1 MENVSLIREGNNI
14 LKRIKYILLKNNEN
28 LILNQE
34 STFDNLK
41 RYILKKYM
49 GLKLIR
55 GWKL

>member
-55 GWKL
+55 G